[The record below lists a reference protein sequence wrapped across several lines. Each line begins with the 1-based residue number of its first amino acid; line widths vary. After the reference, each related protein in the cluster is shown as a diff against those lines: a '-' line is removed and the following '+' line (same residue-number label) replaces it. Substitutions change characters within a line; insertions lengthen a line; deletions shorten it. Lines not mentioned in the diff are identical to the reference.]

1 MSEFIP
7 TSASVHKLQIERVIE
22 RSHTSAVAKFYHGKK
37 LLCEAWF
44 AEPNV
49 RKLNIEQV
57 WVSVEMASATSIAIG
72 MAIEWLTVQA

>member
-1 MSEFIP
+1 MIDSV
-7 TSASVHKLQIERVIE
+7 SVHALQIERVIE

-37 LLCEAWF
+37 LLVEAWF

-57 WVSVEMASATSIAIG
+57 WISMEMASATAIAIN
-72 MAIEWLTVQA
+72 MALEWLASQA

>member
-1 MSEFIP
+1 MIDSV
-7 TSASVHKLQIERVIE
+7 SVHALKIERVIE

-49 RKLNIEQV
+49 RKLSIEQV
-57 WVSVEMASATSIAIG
+57 WISMEMASATSIAIG
-72 MAIEWLTVQA
+72 MAIEWLASQA

>member
-57 WVSVEMASATSIAIG
+57 WVSIEQASAVNIG
-72 MAIEWLTVQA
+72 IQMAISWLISQE